1 MADRDENAT
10 DNKAIGITFLVAGI
24 GLAISLGVTLGWVF
38 APAGAGLAIVGLVYL
53 AKGEGE
59 E

>member
-1 MADRDENAT
+1 MAERDEKAT
-10 DNKAIGITFLVAGI
+10 DNNAIGITFLVAGV

-38 APAGAGLAIVGLVYL
+38 APAGAGLAVVGLAYL

-59 E
+59 A